1 MPTLLEKIEADAAA
15 RLPLPEGRTAAQELA
30 RYKAFLKVETHRL
43 KLLHRAGG
51 GGREVCQAR
60 AAIMD
65 LLLRH
70 LWDAARNTLS
80 LHGRKEFPPPA
91 LVALGGYGRGELNP
105 HSDVD
110 FMFLHSGQ
118 VGAGG
123 RPLPHLAK
131 TVGAILYPLWDIG
144 LKVGH
149 SVRSVDECVRLAN
162 ADMQSKT
169 SLLEARLIVGAEA
182 LFEKF
187 EKAVLAKCVNGH
199 EDKYIAARLEDQT
212 ARRAKFG
219 NSACMQ
225 EPNIKSGCGGLRDY
239 QNLLWMA
246 WFKYR
251 ARSLLELQQR
261 EFISVAERKQLDAA
275 YDFLLRVRTELHYHA
290 NRPVDVLTKNLQPAV
305 AHNFGY
311 TDRSP
316 SRRLEKFM
324 RQVYTHTRNIYLLT
338 RTLEQRLALSLQP
351 RRLSGLLFRRLLR
364 VAGQPEPA
372 RKFHTP
378 IGSLTDCRRRRK
390 EAYRCGSIA
399 PPPPYVGS
407 YEVCEISGLE
417 GQLVDGFRFVDGQI
431 IHGTARVFRDQP
443 RRLMR
448 VFLHAQQR
456 GLQLHPDLAQLIRN
470 QLDLVDRAFLHDE
483 HVRETFLTILN
494 QRGNVAPPLRAMHEV
509 GLLGKYIPEFGKLT
523 CLVQHEF
530 YHQYTADEHTLM
542 CLEQLDRVWEAKE
555 PPRAEYA
562 QLFHSLERPVI
573 LYLALLLHDVGKAEG
588 HGYHVALS
596 SRLAMRVARRLALD
610 EATNQ
615 TLRRIIENH
624 LQMARIS
631 QLRDLGD
638 LAVIRTFA
646 KTVQSPETLA
656 ALALHTFADSQA
668 TSDKL
673 WNGFKDSLLWTL
685 YRKTMDLLTGGTEFV
700 RAGEKQRESL
710 MDDVRKQMPEP
721 LSEEELRAH
730 FAALGA
736 RYSQVHAAP
745 EILDDLLLAH
755 RFLRLQVTEEAGA
768 LAPVIQWHNHPDRG
782 CNAVKICT
790 WDRAGL
796 FSKIAG
802 SLSAAGLNILS
813 AQIFT
818 RADGI
823 VLDTFFVTDARTGA
837 LATREQ
843 RDHFD
848 ALLVKVLTHEDVDL
862 RALIARQRTAR
873 PLYQSYEGE
882 RMPTRI
888 VFDNETSEDRTI
900 IEIETED
907 RLGLLFAIS
916 QTLTGLGLNISAA
929 RICTEKGAAIDSF
942 YVNDLDGRKIQEP
955 ERQKQI
961 ERLLRQSINQV
972 GAAS

>member
-1 MPTLLEKIEADAAA
+1 MGLRALAFKSVCNHSCTAMPTLLEKIEADAAA
-15 RLPLPEGRTAAQELA
+15 RLPLPEGRSAPQELA
-30 RYKAFLKVETHRL
+30 RYRAFLKVETHRL
-43 KLLHRAGG
+43 KLLHRAGAS
-51 GGREVCQAR
+51 GREICQAR

-70 LWDAARNTLS
+70 LWEAARTTLS
-80 LHGRKEFPPPA
+80 PQDRAESPPLA

-105 HSDVD
+105 HSDID
-110 FMFLHSGQ
+110 FMFLHAGQ
-118 VGAGG
+118 VAAGSK
-123 RPLPHLAK
+123 PLPCLAK
-131 TVGAILYPLWDIG
+131 TIDGILYPLWDIG

-162 ADMQSKT
+162 ADIQSKT
-169 SLLEARLIVGAEA
+169 SLLEARLIVGDER
-182 LFEKF
+182 LFAGF
-187 EKAVLAKCVNGH
+187 EKAVLIKCVNGR
-199 EDKYIAARLEDQT
+199 EDEYIAARLEDQA
-212 ARRAKFG
+212 ARRAKSG

-251 ARSLLELQQR
+251 VRSLPELQQR
-261 EFISVAERKQLDAA
+261 EVISAAEHKQLDAA

-290 NRPVDVLTKNLQPAV
+290 NRPVDTLTKNLQPAV
-305 AHNFGY
+305 AHNLGY

-316 SRRLEKFM
+316 SRRLERFM
-324 RQVYTHTRNIYLLT
+324 RQLYTHTRNIYLIT
-338 RTLEQRLALSLQP
+338 RTLEQRLALLPQP
-351 RRLSGLLFRRLLR
+351 RRLSGLPFRRLLR
-364 VAGQPEPA
+364 MAGRPEPE
-372 RKFHTP
+372 
-378 IGSLTDCRRRRK
+378 D
-390 EAYRCGSIA
+390 
-399 PPPPYVGS
+399 
-407 YEVCEISGLE
+407 
-417 GQLVDGFRFVDGQI
+417 QLVDGFRFMDGQI
-431 IHGTARVFRDQP
+431 IHGSARVFRDQP

-456 GLQLHPDLAQLIRN
+456 GLQLHPDLAQLIRS
-470 QLDLVDRAFLHDE
+470 QLDLVDRAFLRDE
-483 HVRETFLTILN
+483 HVHESFLTILN

-530 YHQYTADEHTLM
+530 YHQYTADEHTLV
-542 CLEQLDRVWEAKE
+542 CLEQLDRVWETKE
-555 PPRAEYA
+555 AQYADYA
-562 QLFHSLERPVI
+562 QLFHSLERPFI
-573 LYLALLLHDVGKAEG
+573 LYLALLLHDVGKAAG
-588 HGYHVALS
+588 HGQHVAQG
-596 SRLAMRVARRLALD
+596 SRLAVRVARRLGLD
-610 EATNQ
+610 EAANQ
-615 TLRRIIENH
+615 TLRRIVENH

-638 LAVIRTFA
+638 QAVIRQFA
-646 KTVQSPETLA
+646 KTVQTPETLA
-656 ALALHTFADSQA
+656 ALTLHTFADSQA

-685 YRKTMDLLTGGTEFV
+685 HRKTMDLLSGGTEFT
-700 RAGEKQRESL
+700 RAGEQQRESL
-710 MDDVRKQMPEP
+710 REEVRKQMPGQ
-721 LSEEELRAH
+721 LSGEELRAH
-730 FAALGA
+730 FDALGL
-736 RYSQVHAAP
+736 RYFQVHAAP

-755 RFLRLQVTEEAGA
+755 RFMRAQVAEEAGA
-768 LAPVIQWHNHPDRG
+768 LAPAIQWHKHPDRG
-782 CNAVKICT
+782 CNAVRICT

-818 RADGI
+818 RTDGI

-837 LATREQ
+837 LASRERRSQ
-843 RDHFD
+843 FD
-848 ALLVKVLTHEDVDL
+848 ALLVKVLTRDDVDL
-862 RALIARQRTAR
+862 RALIARQASTR

-882 RMPTRI
+882 HMATRI
-888 VFDNETSEDRTI
+888 VFDNETSEARTL

-907 RLGLLFAIS
+907 RLGLLYAIS
-916 QTLTGLGLNISAA
+916 QTFTELRLNISAA

-942 YVNDLDGRKIQEP
+942 YVNELDGRQIQES

-961 ERLLRQSINQV
+961 ERSLRQALSQLD
-972 GAAS
+972 ATA